1 MSIGISP
8 KQHQPRTADKQTVMR
23 AQGQFF
29 NGTQLVVLVVVLAV
43 VAICGPCA
51 DAAAAATPHFSSPP
65 NSHDDGAS
73 SSGCCHAETH
83 VCNDKDD
90 DIPLRLLVA
99 HRRPGLAV
107 KTSRSSSSSSSIF
120 RRKANA
126 VAVSLRG
133 GGGGN
138 TQSRATTTTTAAAA
152 SRCRRSNSLP
162 TTVTTSVTA
171 AADGSPAGT
180 LTSNRAVINLVKSIV
195 GAAVFGLPA
204 GVAASFGHHAAAP
217 SAIWPALLLLVTIGT
232 WAAYGFDCIGTVC
245 RVSGATSYTQAW
257 SRTVGTKSSWMPATA
272 CFMVT
277 VCTVL
282 TYSVILADTIPAIVE
297 STMASSLLVSTST
310 TVQWWSMGRT
320 SALLSVTLLI
330 VYPLCRL
337 QSLAALAPFSFL
349 GILGMLFTGLCMAI
363 RYLSGAYAPHG
374 HFATQVAPHLY
385 EPNCVQLHY
394 LSLRFLTIA
403 FWCILYNF
411 S

>member
-1 MSIGISP
+1 VYRLKTADLVSIGLP
-8 KQHQPRTADKQTVMR
+8 NYHQPRTAGKQTMR
-23 AQGQFF
+23 AHGQFF

-51 DAAAAATPHFSSPP
+51 VAAAAATPHFSWPS
-65 NSHDDGAS
+65 NSHNDGAS
-73 SSGCCHAETH
+73 SSGCCHAGTH
-83 VCNDKDD
+83 VCDD
-90 DIPLRLLVA
+90 DDEDIPLRLFVA

-107 KTSRSSSSSSSIF
+107 KTSRSSISSSSSIF
-120 RRKANA
+120 PRKANA
-126 VAVSLRG
+126 VAISLRG
-133 GGGGN
+133 GGGG
-138 TQSRATTTTTAAAA
+138 TQSRATMTAAA
-152 SRCRRSNSLP
+152 SRCRRSNSP
-162 TTVTTSVTA
+162 TTVTSVTA
-171 AADGSPAGT
+171 ADGSAAGT

-204 GVAASFGHHAAAP
+204 GVAASFGHAP
-217 SAIWPALLLLVTIGT
+217 SAILPALLILVTIGT

-297 STMASSLLVSTST
+297 STMASSLLVATS

-385 EPNCVQLHY
+385 EPKLCAAALPV
-394 LSLRFLTIA
+394 S
-403 FWCILYNF
+403 
-411 S
+411 

>member
-29 NGTQLVVLVVVLAV
+29 NGTQLVVLVVVLEV

-51 DAAAAATPHFSSPP
+51 DAAAAATPHFSWPP
-65 NSHDDGAS
+65 NSHNDGAS
-73 SSGCCHAETH
+73 SSGCCHAGTH
-83 VCNDKDD
+83 VCDDNDEDD
-90 DIPLRLLVA
+90 DEDIPLRLFVA
-99 HRRPGLAV
+99 HCRPGLAV
-107 KTSRSSSSSSSIF
+107 KTSRSSSSSSIF
-120 RRKANA
+120 RRKANV

-133 GGGGN
+133 GGGN
-138 TQSRATTTTTAAAA
+138 TQSRATTTAAAA

-204 GVAASFGHHAAAP
+204 GVAASFGHRAAP
-217 SAIWPALLLLVTIGT
+217 SKTAILPALLILVTIGT
-232 WAAYGFDCIGTVC
+232 WAAYGFDNIGTVC

-297 STMASSLLVSTST
+297 STMASCLIVSTST

-374 HFATQVAPHLY
+374 HFAMQVAPHLY
-385 EPNCVQLHY
+385 EPKLCAAALPVSSFPNHCFLVH
-394 LSLRFLTIA
+394 SL
-403 FWCILYNF
+403 
-411 S
+411 